1 VSRIPDLV
9 RALVNKALA
18 EQEQIGLH
26 LAMQGYL
33 SQYWSIA
40 ISSNPRLKKDYESR
54 GMFSTEMIPSLMA
67 KPWHHFHNKNRA
79 GKSQKLRLCLK
90 P

>member
-9 RALVNKALA
+9 RALVNEALA

-26 LAMQGYL
+26 LAMWGYL
-33 SQYWSIA
+33 SQDWSIA

-54 GMFSTEMIPSLMA
+54 GMFSTEMIPSPMA
-67 KPWHHFHNKNRA
+67 KPWHHFHNKNQAR
-79 GKSQKLRLCLK
+79 KSQKLCLCLK